1 MFCPNPYKRPSI
13 ESGAENR
20 GSIESK
26 NQLQKAR
33 KWSYPKYLF
42 ILELK
47 ILVTKQTWFACV
59 PPVYMIYNQHN
70 TAYHQQ
76 HIRHNIGQHSTN
88 NTVCKRSQP
97 WIDNML
103 QLIWHTFWG
112 VGLSFMVCLFGFLVM
127 VLFGISG
134 IPGLVWF
141 LRFPWEWEEA
151 LQRFRECFKG
161 FGTLRFNMRNMWN
174 MLKHAKRETH
184 MKHEKREKSYDKKTY
199 FCNIY
204 SIH

>member
-1 MFCPNPYKRPSI
+1 MFNLIIQKKLYKISLLKSEFTLYRIRTTISMMFCPNPYKRPSI

-76 HIRHNIGQHSTN
+76 HIRNNIGQHSTN
-88 NTVCKRSQP
+88 NTLCKRSQP

-103 QLIWHTFWG
+103 QFIWYTFWG

-127 VLFGISG
+127 VLFGIYG
-134 IPGLVWF
+134 IPLWACSFGSFVFFAGSGLGESAPPGD
-141 LRFPWEWEEA
+141 L
-151 LQRFRECFKG
+151 L
-161 FGTLRFNMRNMWN
+161 
-174 MLKHAKRETH
+174 
-184 MKHEKREKSYDKKTY
+184 DKQVL
-199 FCNIY
+199 IL
-204 SIH
+204 